1 MIIVR
6 VCVVFV
12 CVRVCVCVCGGA
24 TAGRYSVQTLRH
36 DPWLQH
42 ELQQAAVQDEE
53 LMATKQAVRGVKRR
67 QRRQQAVAA
76 RRKQQQ
82 QQQQH
87 EHALGSVSALF

>member
-1 MIIVR
+1 M
-6 VCVVFV
+6 
-12 CVRVCVCVCGGA
+12 VCVCVCWCVLGGA

-82 QQQQH
+82 QQQH